1 VKHSPLPR
9 AARAAVGFLLA
20 GCILAGCT
28 LERRAGPDTSLDT
41 EAEVEEDFGVLD
53 PQPVP
58 ADPAESV
65 RITLEVFREAVRVG
79 DISLAL
85 QLLDAEA
92 VLLDDLV
99 LDAASESDLP
109 GTRGELLLAL
119 RRRHAGGLGL
129 EPLDSELRWS
139 DNTAV
144 LSTRLLLLDRSAEPE
159 AEPDTLGV
167 ARETAVLR
175 PSPEGWRILHLHRS
189 MIPGG

>member
-1 VKHSPLPR
+1 M
-9 AARAAVGFLLA
+9 GFLLA

-41 EAEVEEDFGVLD
+41 GAEMEEDFGVLD

-99 LDAASESDLP
+99 LDAADEFDLP

-119 RRRHAGGLGL
+119 RRRHAAGLGL
-129 EPLDSELRWS
+129 EPLDAELRWS

-144 LSTRLLLLDRSAEPE
+144 LSTRLLLLDRSAGLE

>member
-1 VKHSPLPR
+1 M
-9 AARAAVGFLLA
+9 GFLLA
-20 GCILAGCT
+20 GGILAGCT

-41 EAEVEEDFGVLD
+41 GAEMEEDFGVLD
-53 PQPVP
+53 QPVP

-99 LDAASESDLP
+99 LDAADEFDLP

-119 RRRHAGGLGL
+119 RRRHAAGLGL
-129 EPLDSELRWS
+129 EPLDAELRWS

-144 LSTRLLLLDRSAEPE
+144 LSTRLLLLDRSAGLE

>member
-1 VKHSPLPR
+1 M
-9 AARAAVGFLLA
+9 GFLVA
-20 GCILAGCT
+20 GFTLAGCT
-28 LERRAGPDTSLDT
+28 LERRADPEASPGVDVEREEVLEARVPD
-41 EAEVEEDFGVLD
+41 
-53 PQPVP
+53 PVP

-99 LDAASESDLP
+99 VEAAGEADPP

-119 RRRHAGGLGL
+119 RRRHAEGLGL
-129 EPLDSELRWS
+129 QPLDSDLRWS
-139 DNTAV
+139 DDTAV
-144 LSTRLLLLDRSAEPE
+144 LSTRLLLLDRSAGPE
-159 AEPDTLGV
+159 VEPDSLGW

-175 PSPEGWRILHLHRS
+175 PTPEGWRILHLHRS
-189 MIPGG
+189 VVPGG